1 MSQDSKSPF
10 QRIVWPL
17 AIAQTLLWAGLYYL
31 FPSLLGSWEQDLG
44 WSKASLS
51 GGLTI
56 ALLLAALLAP
66 IAGRQIDRGR
76 GQSLFVGA
84 TAGGALLLA
93 LLSQVTALWQFYL
106 VWIGLGVAMAGA
118 LYDPCFA
125 ILTRTMGMR
134 SRHAITLVTL
144 IAGFAGT
151 VAFPTSHALVEFLG
165 WRGVT
170 LVFAGLIL
178 VIALPL
184 NFYAVKQAE
193 AAAIDPEPP
202 EAPAALTGQL
212 VSTTQMKAFWLLA
225 LAFAMMALGH
235 GALITH
241 LLPLL
246 QERAIHADV
255 AALAAA
261 MIGPMQVTG
270 RLAMLAVEKHVA
282 STMIAAASFVAM
294 TLAGLALLG
303 VGAAPILIVIF
314 VLLQGAG
321 YGVTSILRP
330 VLVAELLGRR
340 KFGVVAGML
349 AVPFLAVFALA
360 PMLASLIWGLGG
372 YDLVIWMAVVASLVG
387 LAALLLVGRSA
398 SAADGWGPD

>member
-1 MSQDSKSPF
+1 MSQGSKTSF
-10 QRIVWPL
+10 ERIVWPL
-17 AIAQTLLWAGLYYL
+17 AVAQTLLWAGLYYL
-31 FPSLLGSWEQDLG
+31 FPALLGSWEQDLG

-76 GQSLFVGA
+76 GKSLFVGA
-84 TAGGALLLA
+84 TAGSALLLA

-118 LYDPCFA
+118 LYEPCFA
-125 ILTRTMGMR
+125 ILTRTMGRR
-134 SRHAITLVTL
+134 SRQAITLVTL

-151 VAFPTSHALVEFLG
+151 VAFPTSHALVELLG
-165 WRGVT
+165 WRGVA

-178 VIALPL
+178 LIALPL

-193 AAAIDPEPP
+193 TAAIDPEPP
-202 EAPAALTGQL
+202 EAPAPLTGQL
-212 VSTTQMKAFWLLA
+212 VSTTQMRAFWLLA

-282 STMIAAASFVAM
+282 STMIAAASFIAM

-372 YDLVIWMAVVASLVG
+372 YDLVIWMAIVASLVG
-387 LAALLLVGRSA
+387 LAALLLVARSPTV
-398 SAADGWGPD
+398 PDQQDA